1 MLLYNGNATKWFVL
15 YHFYLQGGSIMNI
28 STNSLLKLIDMIMGL
43 VRKLL
48 EAGIFA

>member
-1 MLLYNGNATKWFVL
+1 
-15 YHFYLQGGSIMNI
+15 MNI